1 VTFASVVHAM
11 EEPLRAAGAWSK
23 TPLLHTLTFGATGFT
38 PINRE
43 QLAGTR
49 EERTEGK
56 ITAGI
61 RRGDLVLLPGMTLEL
76 EPNACIGM
84 QRVNIGG
91 VVIVTENGAAELND
105 VPTRMR
111 HATGW

>member
-1 VTFASVVHAM
+1 
-11 EEPLRAAGAWSK
+11 
-23 TPLLHTLTFGATGFT
+23 LHTLTFGATGFT
-38 PINRE
+38 PVNRN

-61 RRGDLVLLPGMTLEL
+61 RRGDLVLVPGMTLEL

-84 QRVNIGG
+84 KRVNIGG
-91 VVIVTENGAAELND
+91 AVLVTAGGCEELND
-105 VPTRMR
+105 VPTRMQHTEAR
-111 HATGW
+111 ETARA